1 MPCELGISKP
11 SKPIDFCVAAA
22 HPHRSPPRTDAA
34 LRRAKEALITPD
46 RQNLLPTSYA
56 FFLQRCASVKFHVS
70 TFFKGRPSTFQNDSD
85 FVPTAVNR
93 TGKRD
98 DANRSVKMQKESEE
112 ILPTPTDEG
121 EEEPE
126 DCDGMPVFN
135 LHVEGRWDEPI
146 AIKQEPEDFLPT
158 SVGQSMQSG
167 DQGSASTSGLH
178 LQGHW
183 DNAVAIK
190 KEPVDDSTIY
200 PEDSNSQLNFQEKQK
215 SRQKEAHP
223 CKKSS
228 KLRCRFCSYTSS
240 TKSHVIAHERTH
252 TGERPF
258 TCSICQKAF
267 KQKIHLKGHEKTHM
281 GEKPFV
287 CSFCQQT
294 FMQRIHLKNHERTH
308 KGKKLFTCN
317 VCQRTFRQRAN
328 LSHHEKIHTGE
339 KRFQCLTCQEEFLLK
354 AELNEHRKR
363 NMCKKQFQ
371 CGTCGMWCKRNTLMT
386 HLRTHMGKKLFKCSL
401 CGKAFKRNHP
411 LMTHLEKCHM
421 KKNMLP

>member
-1 MPCELGISKP
+1 
-11 SKPIDFCVAAA
+11 
-22 HPHRSPPRTDAA
+22 
-34 LRRAKEALITPD
+34 
-46 RQNLLPTSYA
+46 
-56 FFLQRCASVKFHVS
+56 
-70 TFFKGRPSTFQNDSD
+70 
-85 FVPTAVNR
+85 
-93 TGKRD
+93 
-98 DANRSVKMQKESEE
+98 MQKESEE

-121 EEEPE
+121 EEME

-146 AIKQEPEDFLPT
+146 AIKQEPVEESSSASTSDSWDCANADDPYFSHEHANVGQTTLVLAKKEPEDFLPT
-158 SVGQSMQSG
+158 SVGQSG

-178 LQGHW
+178 SQGHW

-190 KEPVDDSTIY
+190 QEPVDDSTIY

-228 KLRCRFCSYTSS
+228 KRRCRFCSYTSS

-287 CSFCQQT
+287 CSFCQRT
-294 FMQRIHLKNHERTH
+294 FMQSIHLKNHERTH
-308 KGKKLFTCN
+308 KPFTCN
-317 VCQRTFRQRAN
+317 VCQRTFGQRAN
-328 LSHHEKIHTGE
+328 LSHHEKIHRGE

-371 CGTCGMWCKRNTLMT
+371 CGTCGMWCKRDTLMT
-386 HLRTHMGKKLFKCSL
+386 HLRTHMGKKPFKCSL
-401 CGKAFKRNHP
+401 CGKAFKQNHS
-411 LMTHLEKCHM
+411 LMTHLEKSHM